1 MNDIINLLF
10 TTLRMSTPLILA
22 GMGGLIGERS
32 GVLNIGLEG
41 MMLTGSFAGVLGS
54 YLTQNAW
61 MGLLFGVF
69 AGMFMAMIHAFISI
83 TCGGNQTI
91 SGIGINMLAIGLTSF
106 GLRAVFGRA
115 GSSDTVPSLP
125 EITFLKDI
133 PVMGKYLGSL
143 SPYVYLALVFV
154 AVVWFVF
161 YKTPVGLRL
170 RITGEDPRVA
180 ETAGVDVWKLR
191 YISMLVCGALAGM
204 GGAYLSVAQMN
215 LFQESMVSGRG
226 FLAMAAII
234 MGKWTP
240 LGTLA
245 SSLFFGFFDALQLQL
260 QLLPDVTIPSEFMR
274 MLPYVMCLIA
284 LCGFIGKAES
294 PNSITVPYLRKKKK
308 RIASTKER
316 SV

>member
-41 MMLTGSFAGVLGS
+41 MMLMGSFAGVLGS

-61 MGLLFGVF
+61 MGLLFGVL
-69 AGMFMAMIHAFISI
+69 AGMLMALIHAFISI

-133 PVMGKYLGSL
+133 PVVGKYLGSL
-143 SPYVYLALVFV
+143 SPYVYLALILV

-180 ETAGVDVWKLR
+180 ETAGVDV
-191 YISMLVCGALAGM
+191 
-204 GGAYLSVAQMN
+204 
-215 LFQESMVSGRG
+215 
-226 FLAMAAII
+226 
-234 MGKWTP
+234 
-240 LGTLA
+240 
-245 SSLFFGFFDALQLQL
+245 
-260 QLLPDVTIPSEFMR
+260 
-274 MLPYVMCLIA
+274 
-284 LCGFIGKAES
+284 
-294 PNSITVPYLRKKKK
+294 
-308 RIASTKER
+308 
-316 SV
+316 